1 MDLKKEKREEKPAGN
16 HKVSVAR
23 SRKFKYGALATVI
36 TILFIVAVIVVNM
49 IAGLLGE
56 RYPLSLDLTQDQVFQ
71 MSQQS
76 IDFVQG
82 IDKDVT
88 ITVLATESEFSSY
101 NAYYLQANTVI
112 KQYAQYSDHI
122 TVDYVDTA
130 KNPGILNKYD
140 ASEEELYAGCIL
152 VECGNRHVVVD
163 PADLF
168 NIETQFNQSTFQQ
181 ESYITS
187 SKAEQTMTSAIWNV
201 TSDDQVQIS
210 LLTGYGEQD
219 SSAFV
224 DLLKKNNYNVIEQ
237 NLITDEQIDPNSDFA
252 IIFAPERDYD
262 ESSIQKLT
270 TFVSNNEQY
279 GKTVLLVASQNQ
291 EQLTNI
297 NTFLAQWN
305 IGMSGGWVCEMN
317 MNYLFQASYLS
328 NFCDY
333 GETEYTEGLPNP
345 ETPVAMPFSKEIEVQ
360 NADMVKVLLQTSSDA
375 VVRPAD
381 AEDSWTPESA
391 TAEGPVPTAVM
402 STKTKFEGTTELSGN
417 VIVVGSVY
425 AMNEDFLSD
434 TSFNNSVYFL
444 NLFNQIADREDAI
457 TIDSKAVDT
466 RELGINQAQV
476 NVNGIIFMVVL
487 PILVLVVG
495 LVIWIRRRNR

>member
-1 MDLKKEKREEKPAGN
+1 MNLKKEKRDEKPAGN
-16 HKVSVAR
+16 RKAAVAR

-36 TILFIVAVIVVNM
+36 TILFIVAVIVINM

-56 RYPLSLDLTQDQVFQ
+56 RYPLSLDLTQEQVFQ

-76 IDFVQG
+76 IDFVQK

-130 KNPGILNKYD
+130 KNPGILNKYG
-140 ASEEELYAGCIL
+140 ANEEELYAGSIL
-152 VECGNRHVVVD
+152 VECGDRHVVVD

-224 DLLKKNNYNVIEQ
+224 DLLKKNNYNVVEQ
-237 NLITDEQIDPNSDFA
+237 SLITDEQIDPDSQFA

-262 ESSIQKLT
+262 ESAIQKLN
-270 TFVSNNEQY
+270 TFMSNDEKY
-279 GKTVLLVASQNQ
+279 GKTVFLVASQNQ
-291 EQLTNI
+291 EQLPNI
-297 NTFLAQWN
+297 NSFLEQWN
-305 IGMSGGWVCEMN
+305 IGMSGGWIWEMN
-317 MNYLFQASYLS
+317 TSYLFGANPLY

-333 GETEYTEGLPNP
+333 GEEEYTEKLPNANS
-345 ETPVAMPFSKEIEVQ
+345 PVAMPLSKEIEVL
-360 NADMVKVLLQTSSDA
+360 NSDMVKVLLQTSSNAVIQPVDA
-375 VVRPAD
+375 DENWSPD
-381 AEDSWTPESA
+381 SA
-391 TAEGPVPTAVM
+391 TAEGPYPTAVI

-417 VIVVGSVY
+417 VIVLGSMY
-425 AMNEDFLSD
+425 AMNEEFLGY
-434 TSFNNSVYFL
+434 TSFNNSAYFL
-444 NLFNQIADREDAI
+444 NLFNQIADREEAI

-487 PILVLVVG
+487 PIVVLVVG